1 MKNYFE
7 LSVNEKINL
16 KQEAI
21 NVTKNKRYHFYSP
34 IALSNL
40 NSLQIHIILN

>member
-7 LSVNEKINL
+7 LSVNDKINL

-21 NVTKNKRYHFYSP
+21 NVAKNNRHHFCSP

-40 NSLQIHIILN
+40 NSLQIHTILN